1 MFRLLE
7 RVKLVSL
14 LILEFSVYVA
24 MLFAIYFFTITLC
37 AMMDKC
43 ATYYF

>member
-14 LILEFSVYVA
+14 LILEFSIYVA
-24 MLFAIYFFTITLC
+24 MLFAIYFFVLFICLINDRC
-37 AMMDKC
+37 
-43 ATYYF
+43 YNSII